1 MIKTK
6 KKNQQVQNLN
16 KVLAEAFGNKD
27 NHLEVQRVVQ
37 EYLKNYKLKK

>member
-6 KKNQQVQNLN
+6 KKNQQAQNLN
-16 KVLAEAFGNKD
+16 KVLTEAFGNKD
-27 NHLEVQRVVQ
+27 RHLEVQRVVQ

>member
-6 KKNQQVQNLN
+6 KKNRYLHDPSS
-16 KVLAEAFGNKD
+16 VLTEAFGNKD
-27 NHLEVQRVVQ
+27 KHLEIQRIVQ